1 MARRSPPA
9 AIFSPVSTLPFYL
22 SPPLPKLGL
31 HVHPLELEK
40 TNLLFPGT
48 LYPLLPG
55 IVLCS
60 RKMAKKK
67 NPIVFMDV
75 SIGDEPDERMFFEFF
90 LKWTDGTFDL
100 APVLLSQGTRTT
112 AFRSSSTVVKE
123 TDDDGVGEGSGGS
136 VVQDHWIHLHGGK
149 GQGRWRWTRW
159 VQWQRCLG
167 LRVYFHGGEDEAW
180 QR

>member
-1 MARRSPPA
+1 MAELGGGKERLVAEHVGSVGQAEARSSPAHFLDNSVPVLQREWRRPC
-9 AIFSPVSTLPFYL
+9 
-22 SPPLPKLGL
+22 PPLPL
-31 HVHPLELEK
+31 LELARGNGAARSGSE
-40 TNLLFPGT
+40 G
-48 LYPLLPG
+48 G
-55 IVLCS
+55 GS
-60 RKMAKKK
+60 HGR
-67 NPIVFMDV
+67 V
-75 SIGDEPDERMFFEFF
+75 SNAVGHS
-90 LKWTDGTFDL
+90 GADL
-100 APVLLSQGTRTT
+100 ATT
-112 AFRSSSTVVKE
+112 TSSHLWLPLGRSSSIVVKE